1 MTTPEFLPH
10 GMKEEDIEPMVG
22 LNIKPSPCQWLLT
35 NIIEKGKPDYGLGG
49 LIKSTVMQKAGKRI
63 GFIGIGEKDWTDTFR
78 NIEVEVE
85 Y

>member
-1 MTTPEFLPH
+1 
-10 GMKEEDIEPMVG
+10 MVG
-22 LNIKPSPCQWLLT
+22 LQIPPNRCQWLLT

-49 LIKSTVMQKAGKRI
+49 LIKSTVMEKAGKRI

-85 Y
+85 YQNYKETAAKYV